1 MPPRPAPAADPPSF
15 PLMRQL
21 LVSVSSFR
29 RLRGGYMLA
38 GCLAFA
44 SALSAADVFP
54 AAGASGINPDTPLRL
69 TFGQEPVL
77 GTQGRIEIV
86 DTASGAVVET
96 IDVSQP
102 VAVQTIGGVPN
113 FNYRPLIVSGREAT
127 LYPRQGVLAY
137 NRTYAVRVESGVFP
151 QETAVLPAGGWQ
163 FTTKAAPPAADSARL
178 IIAADGS
185 GDFCTV
191 QGAIDFIPT
200 GNRLPRTLVLR
211 PGTYTGIVSIVEKH
225 ALTLI
230 GEDRARSVIAYEN
243 NDRFNRN
250 GGRHPYEGPRPDPS
264 NATLANNETIYRRGV
279 FIAHRTEDLVLTN
292 LTVRNTTPQGG
303 SQAEAVIINGTAT
316 ARTILRN
323 VDLYSYQDT
332 LQVNGQA
339 YVIGCRVEGD
349 VDFLWGKGP
358 TVFADCVFWSL
369 RSDAYYT
376 QVRNAPG
383 AHGFIFLNCRF
394 DGAPGVQGN
403 ALSRIQAWRFPES
416 EVVLVDC
423 QIGPAVSPAGWEFQ
437 SGTEGIGDVSR
448 IRFWEINSRDLA
460 GRPIDASQR
469 LPGTRRLDPVADAE
483 LIARYRDPVA
493 LLGHG
498 WNPR

>member
-1 MPPRPAPAADPPSF
+1 MRDSLFPISSAPRAASGCV
-15 PLMRQL
+15 LAIWL
-21 LVSVSSFR
+21 ALV
-29 RLRGGYMLA
+29 
-38 GCLAFA
+38 A
-44 SALSAADVFP
+44 SLSAAELHP
-54 AAGASGINPDTPLRL
+54 SAGATGINPDTPLRMA
-69 TFGQEPVL
+69 FAQEAVL
-77 GTQGRIEIV
+77 GPQGRIEIV
-86 DTASGAVVET
+86 DTATGSVVET

-102 VAVQTIGGVPN
+102 VAVQAIGGVPH
-113 FNYRPLIVSGREAT
+113 FNYLPVIVSGREVT
-127 LYPRQGVLAY
+127 LYPRHGVLAY
-137 NRTYAVRVESGVFP
+137 DRTYAVRIDPRVFP
-151 QETAVLPAGGWQ
+151 QAPAVLPADGWR
-163 FTTKAAPPAADSARL
+163 FSTKAAPPDANAARL

-185 GDFCTV
+185 GDFSTV

-230 GEDRARSVIAYEN
+230 GEDRARSVIAYAN

-250 GGRHPYEGPRPDPS
+250 GVRAPVEGSGPDPS
-264 NATLANNETIYRRGV
+264 AAPESANAPTYRRGV
-279 FIAHRTEDLVLTN
+279 VIAHRTEDLVLAN

-303 SQAEAVIINGTAT
+303 SQAEAVILNGATT
-316 ARTILRN
+316 ARTILRE
-323 VDLYSYQDT
+323 VDLFSYQDT
-332 LQVNGQA
+332 LLVHGQA
-339 YVIGCRVEGD
+339 YVVGSRVEGD
-349 VDFLWGKGP
+349 VDFLWGRGP
-358 TVFADCVFWSL
+358 AVFENCVFWSL

-383 AHGFIFLNCRF
+383 THGFIFFNCRF
-394 DGAPGVQGN
+394 DGVPGVEGN

-423 QIGPAVSPAGWEFQ
+423 QIGPAVSPAGWLFQ
-437 SGTEGIGDVSR
+437 AGPEGIGDVSK
-448 IRFWEINSRDLA
+448 IRFWEINSRDLS

-469 LPGTRRLDPVADAE
+469 LPGSRRLDPVADAE